1 MSWHRAA
8 AIVDLDA
15 IAANAEVLDRV
26 SGDAE
31 LMAVVKADAYG
42 HGVARVAPVL
52 RAAGV
57 PWLGVALPSEA
68 VELRSAGD
76 RGRILTWLWV
86 PGDPLVTAC
95 IDLDVDLGVSTLESL
110 RQVSDAARTRGGRAR
125 VHLKIDTGLSR
136 NGALEHEW
144 EELVRA
150 ALDDAHLDLVG
161 VWSHLARADEPEVD
175 TTAGQSARF
184 ARALDVVHSLGG
196 APAHVHLAN
205 SAGILAHPDTHHT
218 MVRTGIG
225 LYGVT
230 PGPGL
235 GDPKAHGLRPA
246 MEIRARLALVKRI
259 PAGAGVGYGHTWVAE
274 RDTVVGLVP
283 LGYSDGIP
291 RASTGGYVS
300 VAGRRAPVVGR
311 VAMDQFVVHLDDV
324 VPVGT
329 EVEVLGPNALDAEEW
344 GASAGTIGYEVVTRI
359 GSRLTRNYRGDTWT

>member
-8 AIVDLDA
+8 ALIDLDA
-15 IAANAEVLDRV
+15 IVSNAQVLDRA

-52 RAAGV
+52 RDAGV

-76 RGRILTWLWV
+76 RGRILSWLWV

-95 IDLDVDLGVSTLESL
+95 IDLDIDLGVSTLDSL
-110 RQVSDAARTRGGRAR
+110 QQVSDAARTRGGRAR
-125 VHLKIDTGLSR
+125 IHLKIDTGLSR

-144 EELVRA
+144 ETLVRA
-150 ALDDAHLDLVG
+150 ALNDARLELVG
-161 VWSHLARADEPEVD
+161 VWSHLARADEPQVD
-175 TTAGQSARF
+175 TTAEQGARF
-184 ARALDVVHSLGG
+184 ARALDVVHALGG

-205 SAGILAHPDTHHT
+205 SASILAHPETHHT
-218 MVRTGIG
+218 LVRTGIG

-230 PGPGL
+230 PGPGI
-235 GDPKAHGLRPA
+235 GAPAAHGLRPA
-246 MEIRARLALVKRI
+246 MEIRARLALVKQI
-259 PAGAGVGYGHTWVAE
+259 PAGAGVGYGHTWVAG

-283 LGYSDGIP
+283 LGYGDGIP
-291 RASTGGYVS
+291 RASTGGCVS
-300 VAGRRAPVVGR
+300 VAGRRAPVIGM
-311 VAMDQFVVHLDDV
+311 VAMDQFVVQLDDV

-329 EVEVLGPNALDAEEW
+329 EVEVLGPSSMNAEEW

-359 GSRLTRNYRGDTWT
+359 GSRLPRHYRGDTWT

>member
-1 MSWHRAA
+1 MTWHRAA

-15 IAANAEVLDRV
+15 IVANAQVLDRA

-42 HGVARVAPVL
+42 HGVARVAPAL
-52 RAAGV
+52 RASGV

-76 RGRILTWLWV
+76 RGRILAWLWV

-95 IDLDVDLGVSTLESL
+95 IDLDIDLGVSSREALQ
-110 RQVSDAARTRGGRAR
+110 QVSDAARIRGGRAR

-136 NGALEHEW
+136 NGVPEHEW
-144 EELVRA
+144 EDLVRA
-150 ALDDAHLDLVG
+150 ALDDPRIDLVG
-161 VWSHLARADEPEVD
+161 VWSHLARADEPDVG
-175 TTAGQSARF
+175 TTDEQAERF
-184 ARALDVVHSLGG
+184 THALDVARSLG
-196 APAHVHLAN
+196 AKPEHVHLAN
-205 SAGILAHPDTHHT
+205 SAGILAHAHTHHT
-218 MVRTGIG
+218 LVRSGIG

-235 GDPKAHGLRPA
+235 GDPRAHGLRPA

-259 PAGAGVGYGHTWVAE
+259 PAGAGVGYGHTWIAPD
-274 RDTVVGLVP
+274 DTTVGLVP

-291 RASTGGYVS
+291 RASNGAWVS
-300 VAGRRAPVVGR
+300 VAGRRAPVIGR
-311 VAMDQFVVHLDDV
+311 VAMDQFVVHLGEA

-329 EVEVLGPNALDAEEW
+329 EVEVLGPNAMDAEEW
-344 GASAGTIGYEVVTRI
+344 GHSAGTIGYEVVTRI
-359 GSRLTRNYRGDTWT
+359 GSRLPRHYRGDTWT